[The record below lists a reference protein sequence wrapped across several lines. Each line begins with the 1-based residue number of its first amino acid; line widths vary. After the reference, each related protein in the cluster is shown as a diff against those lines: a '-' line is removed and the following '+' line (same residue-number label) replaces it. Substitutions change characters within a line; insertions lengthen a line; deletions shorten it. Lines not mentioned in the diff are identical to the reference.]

1 MSVGL
6 GTLRTV
12 GNVISRH
19 IDVSASNYDSDELNL
34 QADGEHCSVELTL
47 DRRQLQELSV
57 IIDRF
62 LS

>member
-6 GTLRTV
+6 GTLHTV
-12 GNVISRH
+12 GNVGSRH
-19 IDVSASNYDSDELNL
+19 VEVWASNYDSDELYL
-34 QADGEHCSVELTL
+34 QAGCETCDIELTL